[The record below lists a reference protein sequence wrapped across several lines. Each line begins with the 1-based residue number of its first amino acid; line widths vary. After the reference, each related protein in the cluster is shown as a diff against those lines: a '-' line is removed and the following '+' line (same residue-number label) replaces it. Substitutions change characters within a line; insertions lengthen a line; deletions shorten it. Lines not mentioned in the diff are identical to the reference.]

1 MPPRRSVGS
10 QNAWEDDIPT
20 NDELAQTV
28 RRLAQLTQAIGDRML
43 QNPQENRNGNDMDK
57 LRHRIK
63 VGLVWPT
70 ATSERRK
77 DCRMPRRCR
86 ALIAGCGVAMRTAAL
101 APAVAATSSSI
112 PCSLLLVYEDGA
124 SCSFGC

>member
-20 NDELAQTV
+20 NDELAQT
-28 RRLAQLTQAIGDRML
+28 
-43 QNPQENRNGNDMDK
+43 
-57 LRHRIK
+57 RHRIK

-112 PCSLLLVYEDGA
+112 PCSLLLVSEDGA
-124 SCSFGC
+124 SFSFGC